1 MVSQG
6 DSTSAENN
14 LVHVPLHDHQLQ
26 PESQHL
32 SDNNCLVEMSTRLSS
47 VLQPFQWPPVS
58 V

>member
-6 DSTSAENN
+6 NSTSAENN
-14 LVHVPLHDHQLQ
+14 PVRVLLHDHQLQ
-26 PESQHL
+26 PESRHL
-32 SDNNCLVEMSTRLSS
+32 SGNNYLVEMSMSLSS